1 MTLVIKPTHINQS
14 TLLPY
19 QESNKGIRS
28 ENFRWGK
35 VTKLIRLFSLN
46 PKIIFHQLKKST
58 LIYLFILF
66 IASCSEKQSTE
77 QAADNNSKDVTSLF
91 SETPGAELFKSNCIT
106 CHSLRYIEMQ
116 PPFPRKT
123 WEKIVDKMVKNF
135 GAPIP
140 DSSAKAIVDYLMAV
154 KGK

>member
-1 MTLVIKPTHINQS
+1 MIH
-14 TLLPY
+14 
-19 QESNKGIRS
+19 
-28 ENFRWGK
+28 
-35 VTKLIRLFSLN
+35 
-46 PKIIFHQLKKST
+46 LKKFL

-66 IASCSEKQSTE
+66 SASCADKQNNKLP
-77 QAADNNSKDVTSLF
+77 ADKNANDVASLF
-91 SETPGAELFKSNCIT
+91 NETPGAELLKANCIT

-140 DSSAKAIVDYLMAV
+140 DSSAKMIVDYLVAV
-154 KGK
+154 KGKNK